1 MTETNESEA
10 LRILVVK
17 AHPHDFTHSAGTCAI
32 HNARGDSVTV
42 VSVTGGAKTHNEQL
56 YDELI
61 KPESEQD
68 RSIVDQ
74 PIEEYGSTKVH
85 ELKKVCALFGV
96 TDVRV
101 LNFGQPFRVDQA
113 PEAVE
118 QLREIFYEVRP
129 HVLITQSPYLRGPH
143 GLSSGV
149 RDDHTETAAAVMEA
163 KLLASIPDPETKRT
177 PHTVAATYYPG
188 VYFMRNEIDFFVDI
202 TDWKDQRVQAEVLF
216 ASQGH
221 TEAMARKRIEIGTGA
236 AGWAAGTESAEG
248 FVRAAPE
255 TLPHIIVPG
264 LSLQR
269 AAEPRANNLKRITGQ
284 QLPSK

>member
-17 AHPHDFTHSAGTCAI
+17 AHPHDFTHCAGTCGI

-74 PIEEYGSTKVH
+74 PIEEYGSSKVQ

-202 TDWKDQRVQAEVLF
+202 TAWKDQRVQAEVLF

-221 TEAMARKRIEIGTGA
+221 TEPFAQKRIELFAGFTG
-236 AGWAAGTESAEG
+236 WQAGTEYAEA

-255 TLPHIIVPG
+255 TLPHIIVPEFALRSAG
-264 LSLQR
+264 
-269 AAEPRANNLKRITGQ
+269 EPRATALMRRIKAKA
-284 QLPSK
+284 PS